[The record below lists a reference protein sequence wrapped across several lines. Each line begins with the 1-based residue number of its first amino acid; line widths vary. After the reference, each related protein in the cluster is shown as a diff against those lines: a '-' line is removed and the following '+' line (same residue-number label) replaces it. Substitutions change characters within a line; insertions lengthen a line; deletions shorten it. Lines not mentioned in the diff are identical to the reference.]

1 MANMSYCRFQN
12 TLQDMRDC
20 YEALQSGETL
30 SWDEH
35 SAMEMLVEIC
45 DRISGEFGMDHN
57 VEVKHNAKIDDGSLP
72 DDQFAAFCQFED
84 ACEEGGYRPQEFTIA
99 KEELQGMG
107 YEGVELL
114 YEALTKLAEKPS
126 IKSYVENGTITNRHD
141 LESVLHLPGKTFH
154 VTKSL

>member
-30 SWDEH
+30 SRDEQ
-35 SAMEMLVEIC
+35 SAVEMLVEIC
-45 DRISGEFGMDHN
+45 DRISGEFGMDHS
-57 VEVKHNAKIDDGSLP
+57 VEARNNMNIDDGSLP
-72 DDQFAAFCQFED
+72 DDQLAAFCQFED
-84 ACEEGGYRPQEFTIA
+84 ACEEGGFRLQEFTIA

-107 YEGVELL
+107 YEGVDL

-141 LESVLHLPGKTFH
+141 LESVLHPSGKTFH
-154 VTKSL
+154 ITKSL

>member
-1 MANMSYCRFQN
+1 MGNMSYCRFQN
-12 TLQDMRDC
+12 TLHDMRDC

-30 SWDEH
+30 SRDEH

-45 DRISGEFGMDHN
+45 DRISGEFGMDHS
-57 VEVKHNAKIDDGSLP
+57 VEAKNRMNIDDGSLP

-84 ACEEGGYRPQEFTIA
+84 ACEEGGFQPQEFTIT

-107 YEGVELL
+107 YEGVDL

-141 LESVLHLPGKTFH
+141 LESVLHPSGKTFH

>member
-1 MANMSYCRFQN
+1 MSNMSYCRFQN
-12 TLQDMRDC
+12 TLSDMRDC

-30 SWDEH
+30 SRDEH

-45 DRISGEFGMDHN
+45 DRISGEFGMDHS
-57 VEVKHNAKIDDGSLP
+57 VEVKHNAKFEDGSLP

-84 ACEEGGYRPQEFTIA
+84 ACEEGGYRPQDFTIA

-107 YEGVELL
+107 YEGVEL

-126 IKSYVENGTITNRHD
+126 LKSYVENGTITNRED
-141 LESVLHLPGKTFH
+141 LESVLNLPGKTFH
-154 VTKSL
+154 VGKVL

>member
-12 TLQDMRDC
+12 TLQDMRAC

-30 SWDEH
+30 SRDEH

-45 DRISGEFGMDHN
+45 DRISGEFGMDHS
-57 VEVKHNAKIDDGSLP
+57 VEARNNMHLDDGSLP

-84 ACEEGGYRPQEFTIA
+84 ACEEGDFRPQDFTIA

-107 YEGVELL
+107 YEGVEL
-114 YEALTKLAEKPS
+114 YETLTKLAEKPS
-126 IKSYVENGTITNRHD
+126 LKSCVENGTIANRED
-141 LESVLHLPGKTFH
+141 LDSVLNLPGKTFR
-154 VTKSL
+154 VGKSL

>member
-30 SWDEH
+30 SRDEH

-45 DRISGEFGMDHN
+45 DRISGEFGMDHSAEARN
-57 VEVKHNAKIDDGSLP
+57 NMKLDDGSLP

-84 ACEEGGYRPQEFTIA
+84 ACEESGYRPQEFTIA
-99 KEELQGMG
+99 KEELQSMG
-107 YEGVELL
+107 FEGVEL
-114 YEALTKLAEKPS
+114 YETLTKLAEKPS
-126 IKSYVENGTITNRHD
+126 LKSYVENGTITNRED
-141 LESVLHLPGKTFH
+141 LESVLNLPGKTCY
-154 VTKSL
+154 VGKVL